1 MRKLIQDLNY
11 ALRQFTRTPGVA
23 VTAIISLALGIGAT
37 TAVFSVVYGVLGD
50 PYPYRDANRMVHV
63 QLNLPERHG
72 PLLMVTGPQ
81 YDDLRKLSA
90 IDDVFLQTDERQSLT
105 GDQLPISVQVGKYSP
120 NLFDYMGVPIYT
132 GRGFSPADVTNGKP
146 APVAVLSY
154 LFWRRQFGSNREILG
169 KSIELDHVLYSVIGV
184 APPRFTWGDSD
195 VYLPAIPSS
204 DPHEY
209 WNAFVKLKPGTKY
222 PPAEAELQIFV
233 DRISQQDPNFPKNAK
248 VKIVSLNEQVLGQF
262 QGALTILFAAVVI
275 LLLIGCANVS
285 ILLLARGNARQ
296 HELAVRVAVGAGRAR
311 LVRQLLTESVL
322 LSVSGTLLG
331 VLAAYFGVDAISA
344 LLPRYSFPH
353 EAAIHI
359 SGVVLGFS
367 AGVALLTG
375 IIFGISP
382 AW

>member
-1 MRKLIQDLNY
+1 MRKLIQDLIY
-11 ALRQFTRTPGVA
+11 ARRQFTRTPGVA
-23 VTAIISLALGIGAT
+23 ITAIISLALGIGAT

-72 PLLMVTGPQ
+72 PLLIVTGPQ
-81 YDDLRKLSA
+81 YDDLRKLSS
-90 IDDVFLQTDERQSLT
+90 IDDVFLQNDERQSLT
-105 GDQLPISVQVGKYSP
+105 GDQLPISVQVGKYTP
-120 NLFDYMGVPIYT
+120 NLFDYMGVPIYM
-132 GRGFSPADVTNGKP
+132 GRGFSPVDVTNGKP

-154 LFWRRQFGSNREILG
+154 LFWKRQFGSSREILG
-169 KSIELDHVLYSVIGV
+169 KSIELNHVLYSVIGI

-248 VKIVSLNEQVLGQF
+248 VKVVSLNEQVLGQF

-296 HELAVRVAVGAGRAR
+296 HELAVRVAVGAGRG
-311 LVRQLLTESVL
+311 
-322 LSVSGTLLG
+322 LSL
-331 VLAAYFGVDAISA
+331 
-344 LLPRYSFPH
+344 
-353 EAAIHI
+353 IHI
-359 SGVVLGFS
+359 
-367 AGVALLTG
+367 
-375 IIFGISP
+375 
-382 AW
+382 